1 MTTKLNELRGV
12 SAVGG
17 SIVRE
22 SQTRKGV
29 WEIKIIEAGEGS
41 SGFYPAEM
49 LERDG
54 AKAFPAGTRMFANH
68 DGWEDMFNGGDV
80 RRLIGKT
87 LSDATYRD
95 GALWAEAEFP
105 IADNAAFIEAFW
117 EQIGISINTTGES
130 EIGTIGE
137 YTGNVV
143 TKLENDAYTSVD
155 VVVAPGA
162 GGKFIRMLESAQR
175 LWGAPQGSTVTE
187 SSARAEEKV
196 KEENMELEKELTAL
210 SADVAALTAKF
221 DAAESARAQEAA
233 EAEAQAQ
240 AEKDSFD
247 AFEAVAQ
254 VTEAK
259 LTPALHS
266 RVVEAVKAGNHD
278 VAALIA
284 DAKAIQESVVTELS
298 ESAAGDAVR
307 IGSPTAGRKE
317 VSTLG
322 IFTRGGAK

>member
-22 SQTRKGV
+22 AEGRKGV
-29 WEIKIIEAGEGS
+29 WEIRIIEAGEGS

-87 LSDATYRD
+87 LSPATYRD

-105 IADNAAFIEAFW
+105 IAENAKFIEAFW
-117 EQIGISINTTGES
+117 EQIGISINTIGES
-130 EIGTIGE
+130 EIGTIGD
-137 YTGNVV
+137 YTGNVI
-143 TKLENDAYTSVD
+143 TKLENDPYSSID
-155 VVVAPGA
+155 VVVAAGA
-162 GGKFIRMLESAQR
+162 GGKFIRMIESAQK
-175 LWGAPQGSTVTE
+175 LWGAPQQSTVTE

-196 KEENMELEKELTAL
+196 KEENMEEELKALTAT
-210 SADVAALTAKF
+210 VATLAAKF
-221 DAAESARAQEAA
+221 DAVESARAQEAA
-233 EAEAQAQ
+233 EAEAKAQ
-240 AEKDSFD
+240 AEKDQFD
-247 AFEAVAQ
+247 AFAAVEQ
-254 VTEAK
+254 VVEAK

-284 DAKAIQESVVTELS
+284 DAKAIQESVVTELTES
-298 ESAAGDAVR
+298 SSAAGVR
-307 IGSPTAGRKE
+307 IGSPAAGKRD

-322 IFTRGGAK
+322 IFGGAK